1 MNPKLQ
7 KTDPIKTVLVIT
19 VGMLIVFALTQWK
32 WAFNAAV
39 IIGLLGLLSSY
50 IAKQIDF
57 LWMKLAWVLSLIV
70 PNILLSVIFYL
81 LLTPIALLS
90 RLFGEKNQLNLK
102 NKTDSLFKDYNK
114 EFDKPSFE
122 KPW

>member
-39 IIGLLGLLSSY
+39 IIGLLGLLSSF

-70 PNILLSVIFYL
+70 PNILLSLIFYL

-90 RLFGEKNQLNLK
+90 RVFGEKNQLNLK

-114 EFDKPSFE
+114 VFDKPSFE

>member
-39 IIGLLGLLSSY
+39 IIGLLGLLSSF

-90 RLFGEKNQLNLK
+90 RVFGEKNQLNLK

-114 EFDKPSFE
+114 VFDKPSFE

>member
-39 IIGLLGLLSSY
+39 IVGLLGLLSSF
-50 IAKQIDF
+50 IAKQIDY

-70 PNILLSVIFYL
+70 PNILLSLIFYL

-90 RLFGEKNQLNLK
+90 RVFGEKNQLNLK

-114 EFDKPSFE
+114 VFDKPSFE

>member
-19 VGMLIVFALTQWK
+19 VGMLIVFALTQWE

-39 IIGLLGLLSSY
+39 IIGLLGLISSFL
-50 IAKQIDF
+50 AKQIDF

-70 PNILLSVIFYL
+70 PNIILSIIFYL

-114 EFDKPSFE
+114 DFDKPSFE

>member
-19 VGMLIVFALTQWK
+19 VGLLIVFTITHWE
-32 WAFNAAV
+32 WTFNAAV
-39 IIGLLGLLSSY
+39 LIGLLSLISNF
-50 IAKQIDF
+50 IAKQIDY

-70 PNILLSVIFYL
+70 PNIILSIIFYF

-102 NKTDSLFKDYNK
+102 NKADSLFKDYNK
-114 EFDKPSFE
+114 DFDKPSFE

>member
-39 IIGLLGLLSSY
+39 IIGLLGLISSFL
-50 IAKQIDF
+50 AKQIDF

-70 PNILLSVIFYL
+70 PNIILSIIFYF
-81 LLTPIALLS
+81 LLTPIAFLS
-90 RLFGEKNQLNLK
+90 RLFGEKNHLNLK
-102 NKTDSLFKDYNK
+102 NNTDSLFKEYNK
-114 EFDKPSFE
+114 DFDKPSFE

>member
-39 IIGLLGLLSSY
+39 TIGLLGLISSFL
-50 IAKQIDF
+50 AKQIDY

-102 NKTDSLFKDYNK
+102 NKTDSLFKNYNK

>member
-19 VGMLIVFALTQWK
+19 VGLLIVFAITHWK
-32 WAFNAAV
+32 WTFNAAV
-39 IIGLLGLLSSY
+39 LIGLLGLISSFL
-50 IAKQIDF
+50 AKQIDYV
-57 LWMKLAWVLSLIV
+57 WMKLAWILSLIV
-70 PNILLSVIFYL
+70 PNIILSIIFYF
-81 LLTPIALLS
+81 LLTPLAFLS

-102 NKTDSLFKDYNK
+102 NKSDSLFKDYNK
-114 EFDKPSFE
+114 DFDKPSFE

>member
-19 VGMLIVFALTQWK
+19 VGMLIVFALTQWE

-39 IIGLLGLLSSY
+39 IIGLLGLISSFL
-50 IAKQIDF
+50 AKQIDF

-70 PNILLSVIFYL
+70 PNIILSIIFYF
-81 LLTPIALLS
+81 LLTPIAFLS
-90 RLFGEKNQLNLK
+90 RLFGKKNLLNLK
-102 NKTDSLFKDYNK
+102 NNTDSLFKDYNK
-114 EFDKPSFE
+114 DFDKPSFE

>member
-39 IIGLLGLLSSY
+39 IIGLLGLISSFL
-50 IAKQIDF
+50 AKQIDY

>member
-19 VGMLIVFALTQWK
+19 VSMLIVFALTQWK

-39 IIGLLGLLSSY
+39 IIGLLGLLSSFL
-50 IAKQIDF
+50 AKQIDF

-70 PNILLSVIFYL
+70 PNILLSTIFYL
-81 LLTPIALLS
+81 FLTPIALMS
-90 RLFGEKNQLNLK
+90 RVFGEKNQLNLK
-102 NKTDSLFKDYNK
+102 NTNGSLFKDYNK
-114 EFDKPSFE
+114 DFDKPSFE

>member
-39 IIGLLGLLSSY
+39 IIGLLGLISSFL
-50 IAKQIDF
+50 AKQIDF

-70 PNILLSVIFYL
+70 PNIILSIIFYF
-81 LLTPIALLS
+81 LLTPIAFLS
-90 RLFGEKNQLNLK
+90 RLFGKKNLLNLK
-102 NKTDSLFKDYNK
+102 NNTDSLFKDYNK
-114 EFDKPSFE
+114 DFDKPSFE

>member
-19 VGMLIVFALTQWK
+19 VGLLIVFAITHWE
-32 WAFNAAV
+32 WASNAA
-39 IIGLLGLLSSY
+39 ILIGLLGLLSSFL
-50 IAKQIDF
+50 AKQIDY

-70 PNILLSVIFYL
+70 PNIILSIIFYV

-102 NKTDSLFKDYNK
+102 NKDDSLFKDYNK
-114 EFDKPSFE
+114 TFDKPSFE